1 MVHPFP
7 SMRAA
12 VFAVAVFLLVLGV
25 GMFSG
30 RAGAQEVF
38 TVTDVRVD
46 ATAETAAAAR
56 ETALAEGQRRAL
68 GRLLERLTLRAD
80 HARLPAL
87 EPSQIAAL
95 VRNFEVEEEKTSPVR
110 YLARLTVRFKPGA
123 VRGLL
128 RSHGVPFAETLSKP
142 VLVLPVYDMAGALAL
157 WDDRNPWRTAWARQP
172 KRDGLVPL
180 VAPLADLAD
189 IADIGAEQA
198 VRGDDARIAAIAR
211 RYGAADALVALA
223 RLRTVPLTNLPVL
236 EVSVSRF
243 GAVAQEETIVE
254 TFTAASPEGS
264 EELLA
269 RAAEAVAVAVE
280 ENWKRDNLL
289 RFDREGE
296 LTVAVPIEGLEDWLE
311 VKRRLERVAFIR
323 RSDLVY
329 LSRGEARARL
339 RFIGEQEQ
347 LTLALAQS
355 DLVLSRGATS
365 WILRLGSPERNSV
378 VQPSAVGR

>member
-1 MVHPFP
+1 MKV
-7 SMRAA
+7 STGRRAA
-12 VFAVAVFLLVLGV
+12 VFAVASLLLALVAGT
-25 GMFSG
+25 FSHP
-30 RAGAQEVF
+30 AGAQEVF
-38 TVTDVRVD
+38 TATDVRVD
-46 ATAETAAAAR
+46 ATAKTAAAAR

-68 GRLLERLTLRAD
+68 RRLLERLTLRVD
-80 HARLPAL
+80 YARLPVL
-87 EPSQIAAL
+87 ERGQIAAL
-95 VRNFEVEEEKTSPVR
+95 VQNFEVEEEKTSSVR
-110 YLARLTVRFKPGA
+110 YLARLTVRFKPKA
-123 VRGLL
+123 VRRLL
-128 RSHGVPFAETLSKP
+128 RSHGIRFAETRSKP
-142 VLVLPVYDMAGALAL
+142 VLVLPVYEVAGALAL

-172 KRDGLVPL
+172 KRGGLVPL
-180 VAPLADLAD
+180 VAPLGDLAD

-198 VRGDDARIAAIAR
+198 LRGDDARISAIAR

-223 RLRTVPLTNLPVL
+223 RLRTVPLTNLPVV

-243 GAVAQEETIVE
+243 GAVAQEEALVE
-254 TFTAASPEGS
+254 TFTAAAPEEL

-339 RFIGEQEQ
+339 RFIGEEEQ

-355 DLVLSRGATS
+355 DLILFRGATS
-365 WILRLGSPERNSV
+365 WILRLGSPERQSV
-378 VQPSAVGR
+378 VQPSSVGR